1 MYLICPPPLYSSFV
15 ANLKASLGG
24 STHLK
29 RLVVSSYKIF
39 FLKIMKSD
47 ELNSD
52 KLKCFLMFLIESSV
66 ILFVLI
72 LKEILFSTEITY
84 WLQILLE
91 ILYNTDNQHKIL
103 FWISQI
109 FNILTVN
116 WKKIMFETSNAR

>member
-1 MYLICPPPLYSSFV
+1 
-15 ANLKASLGG
+15 
-24 STHLK
+24 
-29 RLVVSSYKIF
+29 
-39 FLKIMKSD
+39 MKSE

-91 ILYNTDNQHKIL
+91 ILYNTDNNQYKIL

-116 WKKIMFETSNAR
+116 WKKLCLKHLMLDEIFKLCNIPEFMI

>member
-1 MYLICPPPLYSSFV
+1 
-15 ANLKASLGG
+15 
-24 STHLK
+24 
-29 RLVVSSYKIF
+29 
-39 FLKIMKSD
+39 MKSE

-91 ILYNTDNQHKIL
+91 ILYNTDNNQYKIL

-116 WKKIMFETSNAR
+116 WKKLCLKHLMLDEIFKLYNIPEFMI

>member
-1 MYLICPPPLYSSFV
+1 ML
-15 ANLKASLGG
+15 
-24 STHLK
+24 
-29 RLVVSSYKIF
+29 
-39 FLKIMKSD
+39 
-47 ELNSD
+47 
-52 KLKCFLMFLIESSV
+52 FLIESSV

-116 WKKIMFETSNAR
+116 WKKLSLKHLGLMLDEIFKLYNIPEFMI